1 MERYKSGIILTNKNL
16 IIVLILISN
25 AMACKLPTLWNFAA
39 GLISGDFFFFLR
51 LCSSQK
57 QNRRKFIVGQKK
69 KELEILEQA
78 HDKQTSKWLYHIIR
92 SMYVC
97 IFTALTDLIGHDS
110 GM

>member
-1 MERYKSGIILTNKNL
+1 M
-16 IIVLILISN
+16 
-25 AMACKLPTLWNFAA
+25 
-39 GLISGDFFFFLR
+39 
-51 LCSSQK
+51 
-57 QNRRKFIVGQKK
+57 KFIVGQK